1 MYICMQLLMS
11 PQQLHR
17 MCNYENAMSFDII
30 FMYFTLIPVLV
41 ASFTAARRLSYLGL
55 NDTVK
60 AQSIILP
67 KKNIKKILIN
77 LQLLQYTAQHI
88 TSPYCLIYLSINI
101 SFENLLLHL
110 ERMLLVGTLL
120 YQFSLSIGLTLSR
133 YWAKSCHFWKIIRQP
148 LTTASTCQ

>member
-1 MYICMQLLMS
+1 
-11 PQQLHR
+11 

-77 LQLLQYTAQHI
+77 LQLL
-88 TSPYCLIYLSINI
+88 
-101 SFENLLLHL
+101 
-110 ERMLLVGTLL
+110 
-120 YQFSLSIGLTLSR
+120 
-133 YWAKSCHFWKIIRQP
+133 
-148 LTTASTCQ
+148 